1 MKTGI
6 IIPCFNEANSLNVEA
21 FISFIQKN
29 DDYHLCFVNNGS
41 KDNTLEVLHHIK
53 NQRTIKVSI
62 IDMKKNKGKA
72 AAVRVGARYFFNRHD
87 VDYIGSIEADLSI
100 DFSDIE
106 RLVQTI
112 HENKDL
118 SLIYGSKELGNGKIG
133 RNYFNG
139 FLSKIVAFF
148 LLGFIMTDLPYS
160 TKVYRTTSIPK
171 LYNNEFNS
179 VWSVEIE
186 LMKRIKKYFG
196 SEKIMRLD
204 MVTI

>member
-1 MKTGI
+1 
-6 IIPCFNEANSLNVEA
+6 
-21 FISFIQKN
+21 
-29 DDYHLCFVNNGS
+29 
-41 KDNTLEVLHHIK
+41 
-53 NQRTIKVSI
+53 
-62 IDMKKNKGKA
+62 MKKNKGKA

-106 RLVQTI
+106 KLVQTI

-133 RNYFNG
+133 RNYFKG

-148 LLGFIMTDLPYS
+148 LLGSIITDLPYS
-160 TKVYRTTSIPK
+160 TKVYRTKVIPRV
-171 LYNNEFNS
+171 YNNEFNS

-186 LMKRIKKYFG
+186 LLKRIKKYLG
-196 SEKIMRLD
+196 SENIMRLD
-204 MVTI
+204 MAKS